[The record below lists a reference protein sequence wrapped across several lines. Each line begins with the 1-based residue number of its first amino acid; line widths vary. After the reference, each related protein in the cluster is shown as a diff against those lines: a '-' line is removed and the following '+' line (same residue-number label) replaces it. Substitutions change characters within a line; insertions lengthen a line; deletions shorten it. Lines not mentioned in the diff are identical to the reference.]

1 MFILLTKLLEMHIN
15 GGYCSY
21 LLMKSH
27 EIKWETGGDCVE
39 GGEPIIGK
47 VRDGITEK
55 ERGRDAD
62 KEKERECM
70 TLNAAS
76 G

>member
-1 MFILLTKLLEMHIN
+1 MER
-15 GGYCSY
+15 GS
-21 LLMKSH
+21 
-27 EIKWETGGDCVE
+27 
-39 GGEPIIGK
+39 PIIGRD
-47 VRDGITEK
+47 RDGITEK

>member
-1 MFILLTKLLEMHIN
+1 
-15 GGYCSY
+15 
-21 LLMKSH
+21 MKSH

-39 GGEPIIGK
+39 GGGPIKGSD
-47 VRDGITEK
+47 RDGITEK
-55 ERGRDAD
+55 ERGIDAD